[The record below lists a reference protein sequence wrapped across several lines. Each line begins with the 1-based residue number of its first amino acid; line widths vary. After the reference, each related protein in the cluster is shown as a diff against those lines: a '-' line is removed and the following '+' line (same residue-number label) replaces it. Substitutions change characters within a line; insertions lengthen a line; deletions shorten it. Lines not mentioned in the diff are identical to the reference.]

1 MKQLKKINLKNQVH
15 VKKKKGKAYIPDNSV
30 LCYTKDT
37 LYRKVHLLKLSHLLK
52 SS

>member
-15 VKKKKGKAYIPDNSV
+15 VKKKGKAYIPDNSV

-37 LYRKVHLLKLSHLLK
+37 LYRKVYYIVS
-52 SS
+52 